1 MAKSRKLAKLNRAVR
16 EVVSTQVLF
25 RIRDPRVRGVTV
37 LDADVAPD
45 GRTAKVYVT
54 VLGDE
59 AAEDRAVEGLESA
72 KGFFQAKIAERLETR
87 YTPVLTFVADGG
99 VKRSIE
105 ISRSLQ
111 EATGRSLAEPDPAAP
126 EPFTFKKAAKADGAP
141 QKEADSEEAD
151 TGEADTGDVETV
163 ERAVDGPATRNA
175 FALPDPTSA
184 MEAPPAP
191 DRPDGEYTPPS
202 PVARPPAS
210 RPPASRP
217 PVVRPPVHRPA
228 VDRSTAPGADLSA
241 PGAADSSSG

>member
-54 VLGDE
+54 VMGDA
-59 AAEDRAVEGLESA
+59 AAEDRAIEGLESA

-105 ISRSLQ
+105 VSRTLQ
-111 EATGRSLAEPDPAAP
+111 EATGRSLAEPDPPAP
-126 EPFTFKKAAKADGAP
+126 EPFDIRAEASRGDAAPNDVDPDGDRDDGRPARRDGA
-141 QKEADSEEAD
+141 
-151 TGEADTGDVETV
+151 
-163 ERAVDGPATRNA
+163 
-175 FALPDPTSA
+175 FLPDPTQP
-184 MEAPPAP
+184 MEPPPPP
-191 DRPDGEYTPPS
+191 DRADGEYTPPP
-202 PVARPPAS
+202 PVARPP
-210 RPPASRP
+210 
-217 PVVRPPVHRPA
+217 
-228 VDRSTAPGADLSA
+228 
-241 PGAADSSSG
+241 SSG

>member
-45 GRTAKVYVT
+45 GRTAKVYVS

-59 AAEDRAVEGLESA
+59 AAEDRAIEGLESA

-111 EATGRSLAEPDPAAP
+111 EATGRSLAEPDPPAP
-126 EPFTFKKAAKADGAP
+126 EPFDFKSENAGEANADDTDEEQADGV
-141 QKEADSEEAD
+141 S
-151 TGEADTGDVETV
+151 
-163 ERAVDGPATRNA
+163 DGSTATPRDA
-175 FALPDPTSA
+175 FALPDPTSP
-184 MEAPPAP
+184 MEPAPAP
-191 DRPDGEYTPPS
+191 DRPDGEYTPP
-202 PVARPPAS
+202 
-210 RPPASRP
+210 
-217 PVVRPPVHRPA
+217 
-228 VDRSTAPGADLSA
+228 
-241 PGAADSSSG
+241 